1 MSSSPAPTFAP
12 RFDVAPF
19 RLSGTVYAALLN
31 HRDALASLGDAVAA
45 PPYRGAPKA
54 VVLAL
59 KPRNAL
65 IGPGG
70 AVEVDDDAPELEVG
84 AALGIVIGTTACA
97 VAAADA
103 LDHVAGYLIVAD
115 CAVPHASHF
124 RPQIRALARD
134 ASCVLGPR
142 VVPRA
147 EVGDSDALAVRL
159 FVDGGL
165 AATSS
170 TGDLIRSAARLI
182 AEVSDFVT
190 LAPGDV
196 LLAGSAPGAPRVRAG
211 ARIAVEIERLGR
223 LETRV
228 VASERTAFA

>member
-1 MSSSPAPTFAP
+1 MSSSLASTSAPC
-12 RFDVAPF
+12 FDVAPF
-19 RLSGTVYAALLN
+19 RLTGTVYAALLN
-31 HRDALASLGDAVAA
+31 HRDALASVGDAVAA

-54 VVLAL
+54 VVLAV

-65 IGPGG
+65 VGPGG

-84 AALGIVIGTTACA
+84 AALGIVIGTAACA

-115 CAVPHASHF
+115 CTVPHASHF
-124 RPQIRALARD
+124 RPQIRSLARD
-134 ASCVLGPR
+134 ASCVLGAR
-142 VVPRA
+142 VVARA
-147 EVGDSDALAVRL
+147 EVGDPDALAVRL

-165 AATSS
+165 ASTSS
-170 TGDLIRSAARLI
+170 TADHVRGVARLI
-182 AEVSDFVT
+182 AEVSDFIT

-196 LLAGSAPGAPRVRAG
+196 LLAGSTPGAPRVRAG
-211 ARIAVEIERLGR
+211 ARIAVEIEGLGR

-228 VASERTAFA
+228 FASERTTCA